1 MKYSSFDILLQTKK
15 MMGIPDNVCNRT
27 SVTNPS
33 AFFNWLPSARGNKIN
48 MGDFRVLQPWMLAAI
63 AALSR
68 KEVDNPI
75 SPVCEAGL
83 PASYIKIFSIS
94 IEC

>member
-15 MMGIPDNVCNRT
+15 MMDIPDHVCNRT

-33 AFFNWLPSARGNKIN
+33 AFLNWLPSARGNKIN

-63 AALSR
+63 ATLSR
-68 KEVDNPI
+68 AN
-75 SPVCEAGL
+75 GL
-83 PASYIKIFSIS
+83 LCVSWPRPQRLRNGSCTFDH
-94 IEC
+94 EDH